1 MAGQGNK
8 NLKRNVRPAEPS
20 LLEKVTV
27 ISNEN
32 KSTNVSLL
40 GGTVRVLYW
49 ESILGDTVSSS
60 VVFTDSGNTMTT
72 KKSGQGSGIRKK
84 KVSAVEGLPITGGEQ
99 VRLKFTDNNGNT
111 VNFCTNDNNLY
122 INSITPIPT
131 KSQTTGKS
139 YELILTSKEFIDN
152 EKARVRKCL
161 SGQISDEVE
170 SILKDIL
177 KTEKDLDIE
186 ETKDPL
192 QYIGNNKKPF
202 YVINNLS
209 TKAVSAK
216 DQELGV
222 SAGKIFWETSEGYKF
237 KSIESL
243 LKQEPFTDQPFEMS
257 QASTSSRFAILDA
270 VMVQTNDIFLNM
282 RSGTYNNDT
291 TYIDLISQTKSVD
304 DFKIDNLKDLKNPL
318 KLPDNLTDSTSRK
331 MLRFDDP
338 GVMQKGSKR
347 EEEQPKEEL
356 AKIQNQSYAR
366 NNLLFSQ
373 ALKIKVS
380 FNPSLRVGKII
391 EVRLPVDTD
400 SSESG
405 VKYQK
410 LGKGDLSG
418 KYLISELRHKVG
430 SNKSSTH
437 LTLVRDL
444 FTKDN
449 A

>member
-1 MAGQGNK
+1 MDKSYLITQCSVFKKLDGDSSSEFGLLAGNPNISYYESLFSPSVNVTIETTDVSGFVSREEIYGGQSIEISIKMFDPDIDDFKIKKNKHGLVVNSVKNVTMDFKESKSTLECVSKDFLRNEVARLNRRFTGNITEIVK
-8 NLKRNVRPAEPS
+8 KIMEEEPKGIETTKDIEVDQATNSYTFCGNLKRSIDTIQWLQPKAKS
-20 LLEKVTV
+20 
-27 ISNEN
+27 EN
-32 KSTNVSLL
+32 QFGFLFFED
-40 GGTVRVLYW
+40 Y
-49 ESILGDTVSSS
+49 D
-60 VVFTDSGNTMTT
+60 
-72 KKSGQGSGIRKK
+72 
-84 KVSAVEGLPITGGEQ
+84 
-99 VRLKFTDNNGNT
+99 
-111 VNFCTNDNNLY
+111 
-122 INSITPIPT
+122 
-131 KSQTTGKS
+131 
-139 YELILTSKEFIDN
+139 
-152 EKARVRKCL
+152 
-161 SGQISDEVE
+161 
-170 SILKDIL
+170 
-177 KTEKDLDIE
+177 
-186 ETKDPL
+186 
-192 QYIGNNKKPF
+192 
-202 YVINNLS
+202 
-209 TKAVSAK
+209 
-216 DQELGV
+216 
-222 SAGKIFWETSEGYKF
+222 GYKF

-270 VMVQTNDIFLNM
+270 VMVQTNDVFLNM

-304 DFKIDNLKDLKNPL
+304 DFKIDNLKDLKNPP

-347 EEEQPKEEL
+347 EDEQPKEEL

-410 LGKGDLSG
+410 LSKGDLSG

>member
-1 MAGQGNK
+1 MDKSYLITQCSVFKKLDGDSSSEFGLLAGNPNISYYESLFSPSVNVTIETTDVSGFVSREEIYGGQSIEISIKMFDPDIDDFKIKKDKHGLVVNSVKNVTMDFKESKSTLECVSKDFLRNEVARLNRRFTGNITEIVK
-8 NLKRNVRPAEPS
+8 KIMEEEPKGIETTKDIEVDQATNSYTFCGNLKRSIDTIQWLQPKAKS
-20 LLEKVTV
+20 
-27 ISNEN
+27 EN
-32 KSTNVSLL
+32 QFGFLFFED
-40 GGTVRVLYW
+40 Y
-49 ESILGDTVSSS
+49 D
-60 VVFTDSGNTMTT
+60 
-72 KKSGQGSGIRKK
+72 
-84 KVSAVEGLPITGGEQ
+84 
-99 VRLKFTDNNGNT
+99 
-111 VNFCTNDNNLY
+111 
-122 INSITPIPT
+122 
-131 KSQTTGKS
+131 
-139 YELILTSKEFIDN
+139 
-152 EKARVRKCL
+152 
-161 SGQISDEVE
+161 
-170 SILKDIL
+170 
-177 KTEKDLDIE
+177 
-186 ETKDPL
+186 
-192 QYIGNNKKPF
+192 
-202 YVINNLS
+202 
-209 TKAVSAK
+209 
-216 DQELGV
+216 
-222 SAGKIFWETSEGYKF
+222 GYKF

-304 DFKIDNLKDLKNPL
+304 DFKIDNLKDLKNPP

-347 EEEQPKEEL
+347 EDEQPKEEL

-373 ALKIKVS
+373 ALKIKIS

-410 LGKGDLSG
+410 LSKGDLSG
-418 KYLISELRHKVG
+418 KYLISELRHKIG
-430 SNKSSTH
+430 NSKSSTH
-437 LTLVRDL
+437 LTLIRDL

>member
-1 MAGQGNK
+1 MDKSYLITQCSVFKKLDGDSSSEFGLLAGNPNISYYESLFSPSVNVTIETTDVSGFVSREEIYGGQSIEISIKMFDPDIDDFKIKKDKHGLVVNSVKNVTMDFKESKSTLECVSKDFLRNEVARLNRRFTGNITEIVK
-8 NLKRNVRPAEPS
+8 KIMEEEPKGIKTTKDIEVDQATNSYTFCGNLKRSIDTIQWLQPKAKS
-20 LLEKVTV
+20 
-27 ISNEN
+27 EN
-32 KSTNVSLL
+32 QFGFLFFED
-40 GGTVRVLYW
+40 Y
-49 ESILGDTVSSS
+49 D
-60 VVFTDSGNTMTT
+60 
-72 KKSGQGSGIRKK
+72 
-84 KVSAVEGLPITGGEQ
+84 
-99 VRLKFTDNNGNT
+99 
-111 VNFCTNDNNLY
+111 
-122 INSITPIPT
+122 
-131 KSQTTGKS
+131 
-139 YELILTSKEFIDN
+139 
-152 EKARVRKCL
+152 
-161 SGQISDEVE
+161 
-170 SILKDIL
+170 
-177 KTEKDLDIE
+177 
-186 ETKDPL
+186 
-192 QYIGNNKKPF
+192 
-202 YVINNLS
+202 
-209 TKAVSAK
+209 
-216 DQELGV
+216 
-222 SAGKIFWETSEGYKF
+222 GYKF

-270 VMVQTNDIFLNM
+270 VMIQTNDVFLNM

-304 DFKIDNLKDLKNPL
+304 DFKIDNLKDLKNPP

-347 EEEQPKEEL
+347 EDEQPKEEL

>member
-1 MAGQGNK
+1 MNKSYLITQCSVFKKLDGDSSSEFGLLAGNPNISYYESLFSPSVNVTIETTDVSGFVSREEIYGGQSIEISIKMFDPDIDDFKIKKDKHGLVVNSVKNVTMDFKESKSTLECVSKDFLRNEVARLNRRFTGNITEIVK
-8 NLKRNVRPAEPS
+8 KIMEEEPKGIETTKDIEVDQATNSYTFCGNLKRSIDTIQWLQPKAKS
-20 LLEKVTV
+20 
-27 ISNEN
+27 EN
-32 KSTNVSLL
+32 QFGFLFFED
-40 GGTVRVLYW
+40 Y
-49 ESILGDTVSSS
+49 D
-60 VVFTDSGNTMTT
+60 
-72 KKSGQGSGIRKK
+72 
-84 KVSAVEGLPITGGEQ
+84 
-99 VRLKFTDNNGNT
+99 
-111 VNFCTNDNNLY
+111 
-122 INSITPIPT
+122 
-131 KSQTTGKS
+131 
-139 YELILTSKEFIDN
+139 
-152 EKARVRKCL
+152 
-161 SGQISDEVE
+161 
-170 SILKDIL
+170 
-177 KTEKDLDIE
+177 
-186 ETKDPL
+186 
-192 QYIGNNKKPF
+192 
-202 YVINNLS
+202 
-209 TKAVSAK
+209 
-216 DQELGV
+216 
-222 SAGKIFWETSEGYKF
+222 GYKF

-270 VMVQTNDIFLNM
+270 VMVQTNDVFLNM

-304 DFKIDNLKDLKNPL
+304 DFKIDNLKDLKNPP

-347 EEEQPKEEL
+347 EDEQPKEEL

>member
-1 MAGQGNK
+1 MNKSYLITQCSVFKKLDGDSSSEFGLLAGDPNISYYESLFSPSVNVTIETTDVSGFVSREEIYGGQSIEISIKMFDPDIDDFKIKKDKHGLVVNSVKNVTMDFKESKSTLECVSKDFLRNEVARLNRRFTGNITEIVK
-8 NLKRNVRPAEPS
+8 KIMEEEPKGIETTKDIEVDQATNSYTFCGNLKRSIDTIQWLQPKAKS
-20 LLEKVTV
+20 
-27 ISNEN
+27 EN
-32 KSTNVSLL
+32 QFGFLFFED
-40 GGTVRVLYW
+40 Y
-49 ESILGDTVSSS
+49 D
-60 VVFTDSGNTMTT
+60 
-72 KKSGQGSGIRKK
+72 
-84 KVSAVEGLPITGGEQ
+84 
-99 VRLKFTDNNGNT
+99 
-111 VNFCTNDNNLY
+111 
-122 INSITPIPT
+122 
-131 KSQTTGKS
+131 
-139 YELILTSKEFIDN
+139 
-152 EKARVRKCL
+152 
-161 SGQISDEVE
+161 
-170 SILKDIL
+170 
-177 KTEKDLDIE
+177 
-186 ETKDPL
+186 
-192 QYIGNNKKPF
+192 
-202 YVINNLS
+202 
-209 TKAVSAK
+209 
-216 DQELGV
+216 
-222 SAGKIFWETSEGYKF
+222 GYKF

-270 VMVQTNDIFLNM
+270 VMVQTNDVFLNM

-304 DFKIDNLKDLKNPL
+304 DFKIDNLKDLKNPP

-347 EEEQPKEEL
+347 EDEQPKEEL

-373 ALKIKVS
+373 ALKIKIS

-410 LGKGDLSG
+410 LSKGDLSG

>member
-1 MAGQGNK
+1 MDKSYLITQCSVFKKLDGDSSSEFGLLAGDPNISYYESLFSPSVNVTIETTDVSGFVSREEIYGGQSIEISIKMFDPDIDDFKIKKDKHQLVVNSVKNVTMDFKESKSTLECVSKDFLKNEVARLNRRFTGNITEIVK
-8 NLKRNVRPAEPS
+8 KIMEEEPKGIETTKDIEVDQATNSYTFCGNLKRSIDTIQWLQPKAKS
-20 LLEKVTV
+20 
-27 ISNEN
+27 EN
-32 KSTNVSLL
+32 QFGFLFFED
-40 GGTVRVLYW
+40 Y
-49 ESILGDTVSSS
+49 D
-60 VVFTDSGNTMTT
+60 
-72 KKSGQGSGIRKK
+72 
-84 KVSAVEGLPITGGEQ
+84 
-99 VRLKFTDNNGNT
+99 
-111 VNFCTNDNNLY
+111 
-122 INSITPIPT
+122 
-131 KSQTTGKS
+131 
-139 YELILTSKEFIDN
+139 
-152 EKARVRKCL
+152 
-161 SGQISDEVE
+161 
-170 SILKDIL
+170 
-177 KTEKDLDIE
+177 
-186 ETKDPL
+186 
-192 QYIGNNKKPF
+192 
-202 YVINNLS
+202 
-209 TKAVSAK
+209 
-216 DQELGV
+216 
-222 SAGKIFWETSEGYKF
+222 GYKF

-304 DFKIDNLKDLKNPL
+304 DFKIDNLKDLKNPP

-347 EEEQPKEEL
+347 EAEQPKEEL

-373 ALKIKVS
+373 ALKIKIS

-410 LGKGDLSG
+410 LSKGDLSG

>member
-1 MAGQGNK
+1 MDKSYLITQCSVFKKLDGDSSSEFGLLAGDPNISYYESLFSPSVNVTIETTDVSGFVSREEIYGGQPIEISIKMFDPDIDDFKIKKDKHRLVVNSVKNVTMDFKESKSTLECVSKDFLRNEVARLNRRFTGNITEIVK
-8 NLKRNVRPAEPS
+8 KIMEEEPKGIKTTKDIEVDQATNSYTFCGNLKRSIDTIQWLQPKAKS
-20 LLEKVTV
+20 
-27 ISNEN
+27 EN
-32 KSTNVSLL
+32 QFGFLFFED
-40 GGTVRVLYW
+40 Y
-49 ESILGDTVSSS
+49 D
-60 VVFTDSGNTMTT
+60 
-72 KKSGQGSGIRKK
+72 
-84 KVSAVEGLPITGGEQ
+84 
-99 VRLKFTDNNGNT
+99 
-111 VNFCTNDNNLY
+111 
-122 INSITPIPT
+122 
-131 KSQTTGKS
+131 
-139 YELILTSKEFIDN
+139 
-152 EKARVRKCL
+152 
-161 SGQISDEVE
+161 
-170 SILKDIL
+170 
-177 KTEKDLDIE
+177 
-186 ETKDPL
+186 
-192 QYIGNNKKPF
+192 
-202 YVINNLS
+202 
-209 TKAVSAK
+209 
-216 DQELGV
+216 
-222 SAGKIFWETSEGYKF
+222 GYKF

-270 VMVQTNDIFLNM
+270 VMVQTNDVFLNM

-304 DFKIDNLKDLKNPL
+304 DFKIDNLKDLKNPP

-347 EEEQPKEEL
+347 EDEQPKEEL

-373 ALKIKVS
+373 ALKIKIS
-380 FNPSLRVGKII
+380 FNPTLRVGKII

-410 LGKGDLSG
+410 LSKGDLSG

>member
-1 MAGQGNK
+1 MDKSYLITQCSVFKKLDGDSSSEFGLLAGNPNISYYESLFSPSVNVTIETTDVSGFVSREEIYGGQSIEISIKMFDPDIDDFKIKKDKHGLVINSVKNVTMDFKESKSTLECVSKDFLRNEVARLNRRFTGNITEIVK
-8 NLKRNVRPAEPS
+8 KIMEEEPKGIKTTKDIEVDQATNSYTFCGNLKRSIDTIQWLQPKAKS
-20 LLEKVTV
+20 
-27 ISNEN
+27 EN
-32 KSTNVSLL
+32 QFGFLFFED
-40 GGTVRVLYW
+40 Y
-49 ESILGDTVSSS
+49 D
-60 VVFTDSGNTMTT
+60 
-72 KKSGQGSGIRKK
+72 
-84 KVSAVEGLPITGGEQ
+84 
-99 VRLKFTDNNGNT
+99 
-111 VNFCTNDNNLY
+111 
-122 INSITPIPT
+122 
-131 KSQTTGKS
+131 
-139 YELILTSKEFIDN
+139 
-152 EKARVRKCL
+152 
-161 SGQISDEVE
+161 
-170 SILKDIL
+170 
-177 KTEKDLDIE
+177 
-186 ETKDPL
+186 
-192 QYIGNNKKPF
+192 
-202 YVINNLS
+202 
-209 TKAVSAK
+209 
-216 DQELGV
+216 
-222 SAGKIFWETSEGYKF
+222 GYKF

-304 DFKIDNLKDLKNPL
+304 DFKIDNLKDLKNPP

-347 EEEQPKEEL
+347 EDEQPKEEL

>member
-1 MAGQGNK
+1 MNKSYLITQCSVFKKLDGDSSSEFGLLAGNPNISYYESLFSPSVNVTIETTDVSGFVSREEIYGGQSIEISIKMFDPDIDDFKIKKDKHGLVVNSVKNVTMDFKESKSTLECVSKDFLRNEVARLNRRFTGNITEIVK
-8 NLKRNVRPAEPS
+8 KIMEEEPKGIKTTKDIEVDQATNSYTFCGNLKRSIDTIQWLQPKAKS
-20 LLEKVTV
+20 
-27 ISNEN
+27 EN
-32 KSTNVSLL
+32 QFGFLFFED
-40 GGTVRVLYW
+40 Y
-49 ESILGDTVSSS
+49 D
-60 VVFTDSGNTMTT
+60 
-72 KKSGQGSGIRKK
+72 
-84 KVSAVEGLPITGGEQ
+84 
-99 VRLKFTDNNGNT
+99 
-111 VNFCTNDNNLY
+111 
-122 INSITPIPT
+122 
-131 KSQTTGKS
+131 
-139 YELILTSKEFIDN
+139 
-152 EKARVRKCL
+152 
-161 SGQISDEVE
+161 
-170 SILKDIL
+170 
-177 KTEKDLDIE
+177 
-186 ETKDPL
+186 
-192 QYIGNNKKPF
+192 
-202 YVINNLS
+202 
-209 TKAVSAK
+209 
-216 DQELGV
+216 
-222 SAGKIFWETSEGYKF
+222 GYKF

-304 DFKIDNLKDLKNPL
+304 DFKIDNLKDLKNPP
-318 KLPDNLTDSTSRK
+318 KLPDNLTDNTSRK

-347 EEEQPKEEL
+347 EDEQPKEEL

-373 ALKIKVS
+373 ALKIKIS
-380 FNPSLRVGKII
+380 FNPTLRVGKII

-410 LGKGDLSG
+410 LSKGDLSG

>member
-1 MAGQGNK
+1 MDKSYLITQCSVFKKLDGDSSSEFGLLAGNPNISYYESLFSPSVNVTIETTDVSGFVSREEIYGGQSIEISIKMFDPDIDDFKIKKDKHGLVVNSVKNVTMDFKESKSTLECVSKDFLRNEVARLNRRFTGNITEIVK
-8 NLKRNVRPAEPS
+8 KIMEEEPKGIKTTKDIEVDQATNSYTFCGNLKRSIDTIQWLQPKAKS
-20 LLEKVTV
+20 
-27 ISNEN
+27 EN
-32 KSTNVSLL
+32 QFGFLFFED
-40 GGTVRVLYW
+40 Y
-49 ESILGDTVSSS
+49 D
-60 VVFTDSGNTMTT
+60 
-72 KKSGQGSGIRKK
+72 
-84 KVSAVEGLPITGGEQ
+84 
-99 VRLKFTDNNGNT
+99 
-111 VNFCTNDNNLY
+111 
-122 INSITPIPT
+122 
-131 KSQTTGKS
+131 
-139 YELILTSKEFIDN
+139 
-152 EKARVRKCL
+152 
-161 SGQISDEVE
+161 
-170 SILKDIL
+170 
-177 KTEKDLDIE
+177 
-186 ETKDPL
+186 
-192 QYIGNNKKPF
+192 
-202 YVINNLS
+202 
-209 TKAVSAK
+209 
-216 DQELGV
+216 
-222 SAGKIFWETSEGYKF
+222 GYKF

-257 QASTSSRFAILDA
+257 QTSTSSRFAILDA
-270 VMVQTNDIFLNM
+270 VMVQTNDVFLNM

-304 DFKIDNLKDLKNPL
+304 DFKIDNLKDLKNPP

-347 EEEQPKEEL
+347 EDEQPKEEL

-373 ALKIKVS
+373 ALKIKIS

>member
-1 MAGQGNK
+1 MDKSYLITQCSVFKKLDGDSSSEFGLLAGDPNISYYESLFSPSVNVTIETTDVSGFVSREEIYGGQSIEISIKMFDPDIDDFKIKKDKHQLVVNSVKNVTMDFKESKSTLECVSKDFLKNEVARLNRRFTGNITEIVK
-8 NLKRNVRPAEPS
+8 KIMEEEPKGIKTTKDIEVDQATNSYTFCGNLKRSIDTIQWLQPKAKS
-20 LLEKVTV
+20 
-27 ISNEN
+27 EN
-32 KSTNVSLL
+32 QFGFLFFED
-40 GGTVRVLYW
+40 Y
-49 ESILGDTVSSS
+49 D
-60 VVFTDSGNTMTT
+60 
-72 KKSGQGSGIRKK
+72 
-84 KVSAVEGLPITGGEQ
+84 
-99 VRLKFTDNNGNT
+99 
-111 VNFCTNDNNLY
+111 
-122 INSITPIPT
+122 
-131 KSQTTGKS
+131 
-139 YELILTSKEFIDN
+139 
-152 EKARVRKCL
+152 
-161 SGQISDEVE
+161 
-170 SILKDIL
+170 
-177 KTEKDLDIE
+177 
-186 ETKDPL
+186 
-192 QYIGNNKKPF
+192 
-202 YVINNLS
+202 
-209 TKAVSAK
+209 
-216 DQELGV
+216 
-222 SAGKIFWETSEGYKF
+222 GYKF

-304 DFKIDNLKDLKNPL
+304 DFKIDNLKDLKNPP

-347 EEEQPKEEL
+347 EAEQPKEEL

-373 ALKIKVS
+373 ALKIKIS

-410 LGKGDLSG
+410 LSKGDLSG

>member
-1 MAGQGNK
+1 MDKSYLITQCSVFKKLDGDSSSEFGLLAGDPNISYYESLFSPSVNVTIETTDVSGFVSREEIYGGQPIEISIKMFDPDIDDFKIKKDKHGLVVNSVKNVTMDFKESKSTLECVSKDFLRNEVARLNRRFTGNITEIVK
-8 NLKRNVRPAEPS
+8 KIMEEEPKGIETTKDIEVDQATNSYTFCGNLKRSIDTIQWLQPKAKS
-20 LLEKVTV
+20 
-27 ISNEN
+27 EN
-32 KSTNVSLL
+32 QFGFLFFED
-40 GGTVRVLYW
+40 Y
-49 ESILGDTVSSS
+49 D
-60 VVFTDSGNTMTT
+60 
-72 KKSGQGSGIRKK
+72 
-84 KVSAVEGLPITGGEQ
+84 
-99 VRLKFTDNNGNT
+99 
-111 VNFCTNDNNLY
+111 
-122 INSITPIPT
+122 
-131 KSQTTGKS
+131 
-139 YELILTSKEFIDN
+139 
-152 EKARVRKCL
+152 
-161 SGQISDEVE
+161 
-170 SILKDIL
+170 
-177 KTEKDLDIE
+177 
-186 ETKDPL
+186 
-192 QYIGNNKKPF
+192 
-202 YVINNLS
+202 
-209 TKAVSAK
+209 
-216 DQELGV
+216 
-222 SAGKIFWETSEGYKF
+222 GYKF

-304 DFKIDNLKDLKNPL
+304 DFKIDNLKDLKNPP
-318 KLPDNLTDSTSRK
+318 KLPDNLTDNTSRK

-347 EEEQPKEEL
+347 EDEQPKEEL

-373 ALKIKVS
+373 ALKIKIS
-380 FNPSLRVGKII
+380 FNPTLRVGKII

-410 LGKGDLSG
+410 LSKGDLSG

>member
-1 MAGQGNK
+1 MDKSYLITQCSVFKKLDGDSSSEFGLLAGNPNISYYESLFSPSVNVTIETTDVSGFVSREEIYGGQSIEISIKMFDPDIDDFKIKKNKHGLVVNSVKNVTMDFKESKSTLECVSKDFLRNEVARLNRRFTGNVTEIVK
-8 NLKRNVRPAEPS
+8 KIMEEEPKGIKTTKDIEVDQATNSYTFCGNLKRSIDTIQWLQPKAKS
-20 LLEKVTV
+20 
-27 ISNEN
+27 EN
-32 KSTNVSLL
+32 QFGFLFFED
-40 GGTVRVLYW
+40 Y
-49 ESILGDTVSSS
+49 D
-60 VVFTDSGNTMTT
+60 
-72 KKSGQGSGIRKK
+72 
-84 KVSAVEGLPITGGEQ
+84 
-99 VRLKFTDNNGNT
+99 
-111 VNFCTNDNNLY
+111 
-122 INSITPIPT
+122 
-131 KSQTTGKS
+131 
-139 YELILTSKEFIDN
+139 
-152 EKARVRKCL
+152 
-161 SGQISDEVE
+161 
-170 SILKDIL
+170 
-177 KTEKDLDIE
+177 
-186 ETKDPL
+186 
-192 QYIGNNKKPF
+192 
-202 YVINNLS
+202 
-209 TKAVSAK
+209 
-216 DQELGV
+216 
-222 SAGKIFWETSEGYKF
+222 GYKF

-257 QASTSSRFAILDA
+257 QTSTSSRFAILDA
-270 VMVQTNDIFLNM
+270 VMVQTNDVFLNM

-304 DFKIDNLKDLKNPL
+304 DFKIDNLKDLKNPP

-347 EEEQPKEEL
+347 EDEQPKEEL

>member
-1 MAGQGNK
+1 MDKSYLITQCSVFKKLDGDSSSEFGLLAGNPNISYYESLFSPSVNVTIETTDVSGFVSREEIYGGQSIEISIKMFDPDIDDFKIKKDKHGLVVNSVKNVTMDFKESKSTLECVSKDFLRNEVARLNRRFTGNITEIVK
-8 NLKRNVRPAEPS
+8 KIMEEEPKGIETTKDIEVDQATNSYTFCGNLKRSIDTIQWLQPKAKS
-20 LLEKVTV
+20 
-27 ISNEN
+27 EN
-32 KSTNVSLL
+32 QFGFLFFED
-40 GGTVRVLYW
+40 Y
-49 ESILGDTVSSS
+49 D
-60 VVFTDSGNTMTT
+60 
-72 KKSGQGSGIRKK
+72 
-84 KVSAVEGLPITGGEQ
+84 
-99 VRLKFTDNNGNT
+99 
-111 VNFCTNDNNLY
+111 
-122 INSITPIPT
+122 
-131 KSQTTGKS
+131 
-139 YELILTSKEFIDN
+139 
-152 EKARVRKCL
+152 
-161 SGQISDEVE
+161 
-170 SILKDIL
+170 
-177 KTEKDLDIE
+177 
-186 ETKDPL
+186 
-192 QYIGNNKKPF
+192 
-202 YVINNLS
+202 
-209 TKAVSAK
+209 
-216 DQELGV
+216 
-222 SAGKIFWETSEGYKF
+222 GYKF

-270 VMVQTNDIFLNM
+270 VMIQTNDVFLNM

-304 DFKIDNLKDLKNPL
+304 DFKIDNLKDLKNPP

>member
-1 MAGQGNK
+1 MDKSYLITQCSVFKKLDGDSSSEFGLLAGNPNISYYESLFSPSVNVTIETTDVSGFVSREEIYGGQSIEISIKMFDPDIDDFKIKKNKHGLVVNSVKNVTMDFKESKSTLECVSKDFLRNEVARLNRRFTGNVTEIVK
-8 NLKRNVRPAEPS
+8 KIMEEEPKGIETTKDIEVDQATNSYTFCGNLKRSMDTIQWLQPKAKS
-20 LLEKVTV
+20 
-27 ISNEN
+27 EN
-32 KSTNVSLL
+32 QFGFLFFED
-40 GGTVRVLYW
+40 Y
-49 ESILGDTVSSS
+49 D
-60 VVFTDSGNTMTT
+60 
-72 KKSGQGSGIRKK
+72 
-84 KVSAVEGLPITGGEQ
+84 
-99 VRLKFTDNNGNT
+99 
-111 VNFCTNDNNLY
+111 
-122 INSITPIPT
+122 
-131 KSQTTGKS
+131 
-139 YELILTSKEFIDN
+139 
-152 EKARVRKCL
+152 
-161 SGQISDEVE
+161 
-170 SILKDIL
+170 
-177 KTEKDLDIE
+177 
-186 ETKDPL
+186 
-192 QYIGNNKKPF
+192 
-202 YVINNLS
+202 
-209 TKAVSAK
+209 
-216 DQELGV
+216 
-222 SAGKIFWETSEGYKF
+222 GYKF

-270 VMVQTNDIFLNM
+270 VMVQTNDVFLNM

-304 DFKIDNLKDLKNPL
+304 DFKIDNLKDLKNPP

-347 EEEQPKEEL
+347 EDEQPKEEL

>member
-1 MAGQGNK
+1 MDKSYLITQCSVFKKLDGDSSSEFGLLAGNPNISYYESLFSPSVNVTIETTDVSGFVSREEIYGGQSIEISIKMFDPDIDDFKIKKDKHGLVVNSVKNVTMDFKESKSTLECVSKDFLKNEVARLNRRFTGNITEIVK
-8 NLKRNVRPAEPS
+8 KIMEEEPKGIETTKDIEVDQATNSYTFCGNLKRSIDTIQWLQPKAKS
-20 LLEKVTV
+20 
-27 ISNEN
+27 EN
-32 KSTNVSLL
+32 QFGFLFFED
-40 GGTVRVLYW
+40 Y
-49 ESILGDTVSSS
+49 D
-60 VVFTDSGNTMTT
+60 
-72 KKSGQGSGIRKK
+72 
-84 KVSAVEGLPITGGEQ
+84 
-99 VRLKFTDNNGNT
+99 
-111 VNFCTNDNNLY
+111 
-122 INSITPIPT
+122 
-131 KSQTTGKS
+131 
-139 YELILTSKEFIDN
+139 
-152 EKARVRKCL
+152 
-161 SGQISDEVE
+161 
-170 SILKDIL
+170 
-177 KTEKDLDIE
+177 
-186 ETKDPL
+186 
-192 QYIGNNKKPF
+192 
-202 YVINNLS
+202 
-209 TKAVSAK
+209 
-216 DQELGV
+216 
-222 SAGKIFWETSEGYKF
+222 GYKF

-270 VMVQTNDIFLNM
+270 VMVQTNDVFLNM

-304 DFKIDNLKDLKNPL
+304 DFKIDNLKDLKNPP

-347 EEEQPKEEL
+347 EDEQPKEEL

>member
-1 MAGQGNK
+1 MDKSYLITQCSVFKKLDGDSSSEFGLLAGNPNISYYESLFSPSVNVTIETTDVSGFVSREEIYGGQSIEISIKMFDPDIDDFKIKKNKHGLVVNSVKNVTMDFKESKSTLECVSKDFLRNEVSRLNRRFTGNITEIVK
-8 NLKRNVRPAEPS
+8 KIMEEEPKGIETTKDIEVDQATNSYTFCGNLKRSIDTIQWLQPKAKS
-20 LLEKVTV
+20 
-27 ISNEN
+27 EN
-32 KSTNVSLL
+32 QFGFLFFED
-40 GGTVRVLYW
+40 Y
-49 ESILGDTVSSS
+49 D
-60 VVFTDSGNTMTT
+60 
-72 KKSGQGSGIRKK
+72 
-84 KVSAVEGLPITGGEQ
+84 
-99 VRLKFTDNNGNT
+99 
-111 VNFCTNDNNLY
+111 
-122 INSITPIPT
+122 
-131 KSQTTGKS
+131 
-139 YELILTSKEFIDN
+139 
-152 EKARVRKCL
+152 
-161 SGQISDEVE
+161 
-170 SILKDIL
+170 
-177 KTEKDLDIE
+177 
-186 ETKDPL
+186 
-192 QYIGNNKKPF
+192 
-202 YVINNLS
+202 
-209 TKAVSAK
+209 
-216 DQELGV
+216 
-222 SAGKIFWETSEGYKF
+222 GYKF

-304 DFKIDNLKDLKNPL
+304 DFKIDNLKDLKNPP

-347 EEEQPKEEL
+347 EDEQPKEEL

>member
-1 MAGQGNK
+1 MDKSYLITQCSVFKKLDGDSSSEFGLLAGNPNISYYESLFSPSVNVTIETTDVSGFVSREEIYGGQSIEISIKMFDPDIDDFKIKKDKHGLVVNSVKNVTMDFKESKSTLECVSKDFLRNEVARLNRRFTGNITEIVK
-8 NLKRNVRPAEPS
+8 KIMEEEPKGIETTKDIEVDQATNSYTFCGNLKRSIDTIQWLQPKAKS
-20 LLEKVTV
+20 
-27 ISNEN
+27 EN
-32 KSTNVSLL
+32 QFGFLFFED
-40 GGTVRVLYW
+40 Y
-49 ESILGDTVSSS
+49 D
-60 VVFTDSGNTMTT
+60 
-72 KKSGQGSGIRKK
+72 
-84 KVSAVEGLPITGGEQ
+84 
-99 VRLKFTDNNGNT
+99 
-111 VNFCTNDNNLY
+111 
-122 INSITPIPT
+122 
-131 KSQTTGKS
+131 
-139 YELILTSKEFIDN
+139 
-152 EKARVRKCL
+152 
-161 SGQISDEVE
+161 
-170 SILKDIL
+170 
-177 KTEKDLDIE
+177 
-186 ETKDPL
+186 
-192 QYIGNNKKPF
+192 
-202 YVINNLS
+202 
-209 TKAVSAK
+209 
-216 DQELGV
+216 
-222 SAGKIFWETSEGYKF
+222 GYKF
-237 KSIESL
+237 KSIEIL

-270 VMVQTNDIFLNM
+270 VMVQTNDVFLNM

-304 DFKIDNLKDLKNPL
+304 DFKIDNLKDLKNPP
-318 KLPDNLTDSTSRK
+318 KLPDNLTDNTSRK

-347 EEEQPKEEL
+347 EDEQPKEEL

>member
-1 MAGQGNK
+1 MNKSYLITQCSVFKKLDGDSSSEFGLLAGNPNISYYESLFSPSVNVTIETTDVSGFVSREEIYGGQSIEISIKMFDPDIDDFKIKKDKHGLVVNSVKNVTMDFKESKSTLECVSKDFLKNEVARLNRRFTGNITEIVK
-8 NLKRNVRPAEPS
+8 KIMEEEPKGIKTTKDIEVDQATNSYTFCGNLKRSIDTIQWLQPKAKS
-20 LLEKVTV
+20 
-27 ISNEN
+27 EN
-32 KSTNVSLL
+32 QFGFLFFED
-40 GGTVRVLYW
+40 Y
-49 ESILGDTVSSS
+49 D
-60 VVFTDSGNTMTT
+60 
-72 KKSGQGSGIRKK
+72 
-84 KVSAVEGLPITGGEQ
+84 
-99 VRLKFTDNNGNT
+99 
-111 VNFCTNDNNLY
+111 
-122 INSITPIPT
+122 
-131 KSQTTGKS
+131 
-139 YELILTSKEFIDN
+139 
-152 EKARVRKCL
+152 
-161 SGQISDEVE
+161 
-170 SILKDIL
+170 
-177 KTEKDLDIE
+177 
-186 ETKDPL
+186 
-192 QYIGNNKKPF
+192 
-202 YVINNLS
+202 
-209 TKAVSAK
+209 
-216 DQELGV
+216 
-222 SAGKIFWETSEGYKF
+222 GYKF

-270 VMVQTNDIFLNM
+270 VMVQTNDVFLNM

-304 DFKIDNLKDLKNPL
+304 DFKIDNLKDLKNPP

-347 EEEQPKEEL
+347 EDEQPKEEL

>member
-1 MAGQGNK
+1 MNKSYLITQCSVFKKLDGDSSSEFGLLAGNPNISYYESLFSPSVNVTIETTDVSGFVSREEIYGGQSIEISIKMFDPDIDDFKIKKDKHGLVVNSVKNVTMDFKESKSTLECVSKDFLRNEVARLNRRFTGNITEIVK
-8 NLKRNVRPAEPS
+8 KIMEEEPKGIETTKDIEVDQATNSYTFCGNLKRSIDTIQWLQPKAKS
-20 LLEKVTV
+20 
-27 ISNEN
+27 EN
-32 KSTNVSLL
+32 QFGFLFFED
-40 GGTVRVLYW
+40 Y
-49 ESILGDTVSSS
+49 D
-60 VVFTDSGNTMTT
+60 
-72 KKSGQGSGIRKK
+72 
-84 KVSAVEGLPITGGEQ
+84 
-99 VRLKFTDNNGNT
+99 
-111 VNFCTNDNNLY
+111 
-122 INSITPIPT
+122 
-131 KSQTTGKS
+131 
-139 YELILTSKEFIDN
+139 
-152 EKARVRKCL
+152 
-161 SGQISDEVE
+161 
-170 SILKDIL
+170 
-177 KTEKDLDIE
+177 
-186 ETKDPL
+186 
-192 QYIGNNKKPF
+192 
-202 YVINNLS
+202 
-209 TKAVSAK
+209 
-216 DQELGV
+216 
-222 SAGKIFWETSEGYKF
+222 GYKF

-257 QASTSSRFAILDA
+257 QTSTSSRFAILDA
-270 VMVQTNDIFLNM
+270 VMVQTNDVFLNM

-304 DFKIDNLKDLKNPL
+304 DFKIDNLKDLKNPP

-347 EEEQPKEEL
+347 EDEQPKEEL

>member
-1 MAGQGNK
+1 MDKSYLITQCSVFKKLDGDSSSEFGLLAGDPNISYYESLFSPSVNVTIETTDVSGFVSREEIYGGQSIEISIKMFDPDIDDFKIKKNKHGLVVNSVKNVTMDFKESKSTLECVSKDFLRNEVARLNRRFTGNITEIVK
-8 NLKRNVRPAEPS
+8 KIMEEEPKGIKTTKDIEVDQATNSYTFCGNLKRSIDTIQWLQPKAKS
-20 LLEKVTV
+20 
-27 ISNEN
+27 EN
-32 KSTNVSLL
+32 QFGFLFFED
-40 GGTVRVLYW
+40 Y
-49 ESILGDTVSSS
+49 D
-60 VVFTDSGNTMTT
+60 
-72 KKSGQGSGIRKK
+72 
-84 KVSAVEGLPITGGEQ
+84 
-99 VRLKFTDNNGNT
+99 
-111 VNFCTNDNNLY
+111 
-122 INSITPIPT
+122 
-131 KSQTTGKS
+131 
-139 YELILTSKEFIDN
+139 
-152 EKARVRKCL
+152 
-161 SGQISDEVE
+161 
-170 SILKDIL
+170 
-177 KTEKDLDIE
+177 
-186 ETKDPL
+186 
-192 QYIGNNKKPF
+192 
-202 YVINNLS
+202 
-209 TKAVSAK
+209 
-216 DQELGV
+216 
-222 SAGKIFWETSEGYKF
+222 GYKF

-257 QASTSSRFAILDA
+257 QTSTSSRFAILDA
-270 VMVQTNDIFLNM
+270 VMVQTNDVFLNM

-304 DFKIDNLKDLKNPL
+304 DFKIDNLKDLKNPP

-347 EEEQPKEEL
+347 EDEQPKEEL

>member
-1 MAGQGNK
+1 MDKSYLITQCSVFKKLDGDSSSEFGLLAGNPNISYYESLFSPSVNVTIETTDVSGFVSREEIYGGQPIEISIKMFDPDIDDFKIKKDKHGLVVNSVKNVTMDFKESKSTLECVSKDFLRNEVARLNRRFTGNITEIVK
-8 NLKRNVRPAEPS
+8 KIMEEEPKGIETTKDIEVDQATNSYTFCGNLKRSIDTIQWLQPKAKS
-20 LLEKVTV
+20 
-27 ISNEN
+27 EN
-32 KSTNVSLL
+32 QFGFLFFED
-40 GGTVRVLYW
+40 Y
-49 ESILGDTVSSS
+49 D
-60 VVFTDSGNTMTT
+60 
-72 KKSGQGSGIRKK
+72 
-84 KVSAVEGLPITGGEQ
+84 
-99 VRLKFTDNNGNT
+99 
-111 VNFCTNDNNLY
+111 
-122 INSITPIPT
+122 
-131 KSQTTGKS
+131 
-139 YELILTSKEFIDN
+139 
-152 EKARVRKCL
+152 
-161 SGQISDEVE
+161 
-170 SILKDIL
+170 
-177 KTEKDLDIE
+177 
-186 ETKDPL
+186 
-192 QYIGNNKKPF
+192 
-202 YVINNLS
+202 
-209 TKAVSAK
+209 
-216 DQELGV
+216 
-222 SAGKIFWETSEGYKF
+222 GYKF

-270 VMVQTNDIFLNM
+270 VMVQTNDVFLNM

-304 DFKIDNLKDLKNPL
+304 DFKIDNLKDLKNPP

-347 EEEQPKEEL
+347 EDEQPKEEL

>member
-1 MAGQGNK
+1 MDKSYLITQCSVFKKLDGDSSSEFGLLAGNPNISYYESLFSPSVNVTIETTDVSGFVSREEIYGGQSIEISIKMFDPEIDDFKIKKDKHGLVVNSVKNVTMDFKESKSTLECVSKDFLRNEVARLNRRFTGNVTEIVK
-8 NLKRNVRPAEPS
+8 KIMEEEPKGIKTTKDIEVDQATNSYTFCGNLKRSIDTIQWLQPKAKS
-20 LLEKVTV
+20 
-27 ISNEN
+27 EN
-32 KSTNVSLL
+32 QFGFLFFED
-40 GGTVRVLYW
+40 Y
-49 ESILGDTVSSS
+49 D
-60 VVFTDSGNTMTT
+60 
-72 KKSGQGSGIRKK
+72 
-84 KVSAVEGLPITGGEQ
+84 
-99 VRLKFTDNNGNT
+99 
-111 VNFCTNDNNLY
+111 
-122 INSITPIPT
+122 
-131 KSQTTGKS
+131 
-139 YELILTSKEFIDN
+139 
-152 EKARVRKCL
+152 
-161 SGQISDEVE
+161 
-170 SILKDIL
+170 
-177 KTEKDLDIE
+177 
-186 ETKDPL
+186 
-192 QYIGNNKKPF
+192 
-202 YVINNLS
+202 
-209 TKAVSAK
+209 
-216 DQELGV
+216 
-222 SAGKIFWETSEGYKF
+222 GYKF

-304 DFKIDNLKDLKNPL
+304 DFKIDNLKDLKNPP

-347 EEEQPKEEL
+347 EDEQPKEEL

>member
-1 MAGQGNK
+1 MDKSYLITQCSVFKKLDGDSSSEFGLLAGDPNISYYESLFSPSVNVTIETTDVSGFVSREEIYGGQPIEISIKMFDPDIDDFKIKKDKHGLVVNSVKNVTMDFKESKSTLECVSKDFLRNEVARLNRRFTGNITEIVK
-8 NLKRNVRPAEPS
+8 KIMEEEPKGIKTTKDIEVDQATNSYTFCGNLKRSIDTIQWLQPKAKS
-20 LLEKVTV
+20 
-27 ISNEN
+27 EN
-32 KSTNVSLL
+32 QFGFLFFED
-40 GGTVRVLYW
+40 Y
-49 ESILGDTVSSS
+49 D
-60 VVFTDSGNTMTT
+60 
-72 KKSGQGSGIRKK
+72 
-84 KVSAVEGLPITGGEQ
+84 
-99 VRLKFTDNNGNT
+99 
-111 VNFCTNDNNLY
+111 
-122 INSITPIPT
+122 
-131 KSQTTGKS
+131 
-139 YELILTSKEFIDN
+139 
-152 EKARVRKCL
+152 
-161 SGQISDEVE
+161 
-170 SILKDIL
+170 
-177 KTEKDLDIE
+177 
-186 ETKDPL
+186 
-192 QYIGNNKKPF
+192 
-202 YVINNLS
+202 
-209 TKAVSAK
+209 
-216 DQELGV
+216 
-222 SAGKIFWETSEGYKF
+222 GYKF

-304 DFKIDNLKDLKNPL
+304 DFKIDNLKDLKNPP

-347 EEEQPKEEL
+347 ESEQPKEEL

-373 ALKIKVS
+373 ALKIKIS

-410 LGKGDLSG
+410 LSKGDLSG

>member
-1 MAGQGNK
+1 MDKSYLITQCSVFKKLDGDSSSEFGLLAGNPNISYYESLFSPSVNVTIETTDVSGFVSREEIYGGQSIEISIKMFDPDIDDFKIKKNKHGLVVNSVKNVTMDFKESKSTLECVSKDFLRNEVARLNRRFTGNITEIVK
-8 NLKRNVRPAEPS
+8 KIMEEEPKGIETTKDIEVDQATNSYTFCGNLKRSIDTIQWLQPKAKS
-20 LLEKVTV
+20 
-27 ISNEN
+27 EN
-32 KSTNVSLL
+32 QFGFLFFED
-40 GGTVRVLYW
+40 Y
-49 ESILGDTVSSS
+49 D
-60 VVFTDSGNTMTT
+60 
-72 KKSGQGSGIRKK
+72 
-84 KVSAVEGLPITGGEQ
+84 
-99 VRLKFTDNNGNT
+99 
-111 VNFCTNDNNLY
+111 
-122 INSITPIPT
+122 
-131 KSQTTGKS
+131 
-139 YELILTSKEFIDN
+139 
-152 EKARVRKCL
+152 
-161 SGQISDEVE
+161 
-170 SILKDIL
+170 
-177 KTEKDLDIE
+177 
-186 ETKDPL
+186 
-192 QYIGNNKKPF
+192 
-202 YVINNLS
+202 
-209 TKAVSAK
+209 
-216 DQELGV
+216 
-222 SAGKIFWETSEGYKF
+222 GYKF

-270 VMVQTNDIFLNM
+270 VMVQTNDVFLNM

-304 DFKIDNLKDLKNPL
+304 DFKIDNLKDLKNPP

>member
-1 MAGQGNK
+1 MDKSYLITQCSVFKKLDGDSSSEFGLLAGDPNISYYESLFSPSVNVTIETTDVSGFVSREEIYGGQPIEISIKMFDPDIDDFKIKKDKHGLVVNSVKNVTMDFKESKSTLECVSKDFLRNEVARLNRRFTGNITEIVK
-8 NLKRNVRPAEPS
+8 KIMEEEPKGIKTTKDVEVDQATNSYTFCGNLKRSIDTIQWLQPKAKS
-20 LLEKVTV
+20 
-27 ISNEN
+27 EN
-32 KSTNVSLL
+32 QFGFLFFED
-40 GGTVRVLYW
+40 Y
-49 ESILGDTVSSS
+49 D
-60 VVFTDSGNTMTT
+60 
-72 KKSGQGSGIRKK
+72 
-84 KVSAVEGLPITGGEQ
+84 
-99 VRLKFTDNNGNT
+99 
-111 VNFCTNDNNLY
+111 
-122 INSITPIPT
+122 
-131 KSQTTGKS
+131 
-139 YELILTSKEFIDN
+139 
-152 EKARVRKCL
+152 
-161 SGQISDEVE
+161 
-170 SILKDIL
+170 
-177 KTEKDLDIE
+177 
-186 ETKDPL
+186 
-192 QYIGNNKKPF
+192 
-202 YVINNLS
+202 
-209 TKAVSAK
+209 
-216 DQELGV
+216 
-222 SAGKIFWETSEGYKF
+222 GYKF

-304 DFKIDNLKDLKNPL
+304 DFKIDNLKDLKNPP

-347 EEEQPKEEL
+347 EAEQPKEEL

-373 ALKIKVS
+373 ALKIKIS

-410 LGKGDLSG
+410 LSKGDLSG

>member
-1 MAGQGNK
+1 MDKSYLITQCSVFKKLDGDSSSEFGLLAGNPNISYYESLFSPSVNVTIETTDVSGFVSREEIYGGQSIEISIKMFDPDIDDFKIKKDKHGLVVNSVKNVTMDFKESKSTLECVSKDFLRNEVARLNRRFTGNITEIVK
-8 NLKRNVRPAEPS
+8 KIMEEEPKGIKTTKDIEVDQATNSYTFCGNLKRSIDTIQWLQPKAKS
-20 LLEKVTV
+20 
-27 ISNEN
+27 EN
-32 KSTNVSLL
+32 QFGFLFFED
-40 GGTVRVLYW
+40 Y
-49 ESILGDTVSSS
+49 D
-60 VVFTDSGNTMTT
+60 
-72 KKSGQGSGIRKK
+72 
-84 KVSAVEGLPITGGEQ
+84 
-99 VRLKFTDNNGNT
+99 
-111 VNFCTNDNNLY
+111 
-122 INSITPIPT
+122 
-131 KSQTTGKS
+131 
-139 YELILTSKEFIDN
+139 
-152 EKARVRKCL
+152 
-161 SGQISDEVE
+161 
-170 SILKDIL
+170 
-177 KTEKDLDIE
+177 
-186 ETKDPL
+186 
-192 QYIGNNKKPF
+192 
-202 YVINNLS
+202 
-209 TKAVSAK
+209 
-216 DQELGV
+216 
-222 SAGKIFWETSEGYKF
+222 GYKF

-270 VMVQTNDIFLNM
+270 VMVQTNDVFLNM

-304 DFKIDNLKDLKNPL
+304 DFKIDNLKDLKNPP

-347 EEEQPKEEL
+347 EDEQPKEEL

>member
-1 MAGQGNK
+1 MNKSYLITQCSVFKKLDGDSSSEFGLLAGNPNISYYESLFSPSVNVTIETTDVSGFVSREEIYGGQSIEISIKMFDPDIDDFKIKKNKHGLVVNSVKNVTMDFKESKSTLECVSKDFLRNEVARLNRRFTGNITEIVK
-8 NLKRNVRPAEPS
+8 KIMEEEPKGIKTTKDIEVDQATNSYTFCGNLKRSIDTIQWLQPKAKS
-20 LLEKVTV
+20 
-27 ISNEN
+27 EN
-32 KSTNVSLL
+32 QFGFLFFED
-40 GGTVRVLYW
+40 Y
-49 ESILGDTVSSS
+49 D
-60 VVFTDSGNTMTT
+60 
-72 KKSGQGSGIRKK
+72 
-84 KVSAVEGLPITGGEQ
+84 
-99 VRLKFTDNNGNT
+99 
-111 VNFCTNDNNLY
+111 
-122 INSITPIPT
+122 
-131 KSQTTGKS
+131 
-139 YELILTSKEFIDN
+139 
-152 EKARVRKCL
+152 
-161 SGQISDEVE
+161 
-170 SILKDIL
+170 
-177 KTEKDLDIE
+177 
-186 ETKDPL
+186 
-192 QYIGNNKKPF
+192 
-202 YVINNLS
+202 
-209 TKAVSAK
+209 
-216 DQELGV
+216 
-222 SAGKIFWETSEGYKF
+222 GYKF

-270 VMVQTNDIFLNM
+270 VMVQTNDVFLNM

-304 DFKIDNLKDLKNPL
+304 DFKIDNLKDLKNPP

-347 EEEQPKEEL
+347 EDEQPKEEL

-373 ALKIKVS
+373 ALKIKIS

-410 LGKGDLSG
+410 LSKGDLSG

>member
-1 MAGQGNK
+1 MDKSYLITQCSVFKKLDGDSSSEFGLLAGNPNISYYESLFSPSVNVTIETTDVSGFVSREEIYGGQSIEISIKMFDPDIDDFKIKKDKHGLVVNSVKNVTMDFKESKSTLECVSKDFLRNEVARLNRRFTGNITEIVK
-8 NLKRNVRPAEPS
+8 KIMEEEPKGIETTKDIEVDQATNSYTFCGNLKRSIDTIQWLQPKAKS
-20 LLEKVTV
+20 
-27 ISNEN
+27 EN
-32 KSTNVSLL
+32 QFGFLFFED
-40 GGTVRVLYW
+40 Y
-49 ESILGDTVSSS
+49 D
-60 VVFTDSGNTMTT
+60 
-72 KKSGQGSGIRKK
+72 
-84 KVSAVEGLPITGGEQ
+84 
-99 VRLKFTDNNGNT
+99 
-111 VNFCTNDNNLY
+111 
-122 INSITPIPT
+122 
-131 KSQTTGKS
+131 
-139 YELILTSKEFIDN
+139 
-152 EKARVRKCL
+152 
-161 SGQISDEVE
+161 
-170 SILKDIL
+170 
-177 KTEKDLDIE
+177 
-186 ETKDPL
+186 
-192 QYIGNNKKPF
+192 
-202 YVINNLS
+202 
-209 TKAVSAK
+209 
-216 DQELGV
+216 
-222 SAGKIFWETSEGYKF
+222 GYKF

-304 DFKIDNLKDLKNPL
+304 DFKIDNLKDLKNPP
-318 KLPDNLTDSTSRK
+318 KLPDNLTDNTSRK

-347 EEEQPKEEL
+347 EDEQPKEEL

>member
-1 MAGQGNK
+1 MDKSYLITQCSVFKKLDGDSSSEFGLLAGNPNISYYESLFSPSVNVTIETTDVSGFVSREEIYGGQSIEISIKMFDPDINDFKIKKDKHGLVVNSVKNVTMDFKESKSTLECVSKDFLRNEVARLNRRFTGNITEIVK
-8 NLKRNVRPAEPS
+8 KIMEEEPKGIETTKDIEVDQATNSYTFCGNLKRSIDTIQWLQPKAKS
-20 LLEKVTV
+20 
-27 ISNEN
+27 EN
-32 KSTNVSLL
+32 QFGFLFFED
-40 GGTVRVLYW
+40 Y
-49 ESILGDTVSSS
+49 D
-60 VVFTDSGNTMTT
+60 
-72 KKSGQGSGIRKK
+72 
-84 KVSAVEGLPITGGEQ
+84 
-99 VRLKFTDNNGNT
+99 
-111 VNFCTNDNNLY
+111 
-122 INSITPIPT
+122 
-131 KSQTTGKS
+131 
-139 YELILTSKEFIDN
+139 
-152 EKARVRKCL
+152 
-161 SGQISDEVE
+161 
-170 SILKDIL
+170 
-177 KTEKDLDIE
+177 
-186 ETKDPL
+186 
-192 QYIGNNKKPF
+192 
-202 YVINNLS
+202 
-209 TKAVSAK
+209 
-216 DQELGV
+216 
-222 SAGKIFWETSEGYKF
+222 GYKF

-257 QASTSSRFAILDA
+257 QTSTSSRFAILDA

-304 DFKIDNLKDLKNPL
+304 DFKIDNLKDLKNPP

>member
-1 MAGQGNK
+1 MDKSYLITQCSVFKKLDGDSSSEFGLLAGNPNISYYESLFSPSVNVTIETTDVSGFVSREEIYGGQSIEISIKMFDPEIDDFKIKKDKHGLVVNSVKNVTMDFKESKSTLECVSKDFLRNEVARLNRRFTGNITEIVK
-8 NLKRNVRPAEPS
+8 KIMEEEPKGIETTKDIEVDQATNSYTFCGNLKRSMDTIQWLQPKAKS
-20 LLEKVTV
+20 
-27 ISNEN
+27 EN
-32 KSTNVSLL
+32 QFGFLFFED
-40 GGTVRVLYW
+40 Y
-49 ESILGDTVSSS
+49 D
-60 VVFTDSGNTMTT
+60 
-72 KKSGQGSGIRKK
+72 
-84 KVSAVEGLPITGGEQ
+84 
-99 VRLKFTDNNGNT
+99 
-111 VNFCTNDNNLY
+111 
-122 INSITPIPT
+122 
-131 KSQTTGKS
+131 
-139 YELILTSKEFIDN
+139 
-152 EKARVRKCL
+152 
-161 SGQISDEVE
+161 
-170 SILKDIL
+170 
-177 KTEKDLDIE
+177 
-186 ETKDPL
+186 
-192 QYIGNNKKPF
+192 
-202 YVINNLS
+202 
-209 TKAVSAK
+209 
-216 DQELGV
+216 
-222 SAGKIFWETSEGYKF
+222 GYKF

-304 DFKIDNLKDLKNPL
+304 DFKIDNLKDLKNPP

-347 EEEQPKEEL
+347 EDEQPKEEL

>member
-1 MAGQGNK
+1 MDKSYLITQCSVFKKLDGDSSSEFGLLAGNPNISYYESLFSPSVNVTIETTDVSGFVSREEIYGGQSIEISIKMFDPDIDDFKIKKNKHGLVVNSVKNVTMDFKESKSTLECVSKDFLRNEVARLNRRFTGNITEIVK
-8 NLKRNVRPAEPS
+8 KIMEEEPKGIETTKDIEVDQATNSYTFCGNLKRSIDTIQWLQPKAKS
-20 LLEKVTV
+20 
-27 ISNEN
+27 EN
-32 KSTNVSLL
+32 QFGFLFFED
-40 GGTVRVLYW
+40 Y
-49 ESILGDTVSSS
+49 D
-60 VVFTDSGNTMTT
+60 
-72 KKSGQGSGIRKK
+72 
-84 KVSAVEGLPITGGEQ
+84 
-99 VRLKFTDNNGNT
+99 
-111 VNFCTNDNNLY
+111 
-122 INSITPIPT
+122 
-131 KSQTTGKS
+131 
-139 YELILTSKEFIDN
+139 
-152 EKARVRKCL
+152 
-161 SGQISDEVE
+161 
-170 SILKDIL
+170 
-177 KTEKDLDIE
+177 
-186 ETKDPL
+186 
-192 QYIGNNKKPF
+192 
-202 YVINNLS
+202 
-209 TKAVSAK
+209 
-216 DQELGV
+216 
-222 SAGKIFWETSEGYKF
+222 GYKF

-257 QASTSSRFAILDA
+257 QTSTSSRFAILDA
-270 VMVQTNDIFLNM
+270 VMVQTNDVFLNM

-304 DFKIDNLKDLKNPL
+304 DFKIDNLKDLKNPP

-347 EEEQPKEEL
+347 EDEQPKEEL

-391 EVRLPVDTD
+391 EVKLPVDTD

>member
-1 MAGQGNK
+1 MDKSYLITQCSVFKKLDGDSSSEFGLLAGNPNISYYESLFSPSVNVTIETTDVSGFVSREEIYGGQSIEISIKMFDPDIDDFKIKKDKHGLVVNSVKNVTMDFKESKSTLECVSKDFLRNEVARLNRRFTGNITEIVK
-8 NLKRNVRPAEPS
+8 KIMEEEPKGIETTKDIEVDQATNSYTFCGNLKRSIDTIQWLQPKAKS
-20 LLEKVTV
+20 
-27 ISNEN
+27 EN
-32 KSTNVSLL
+32 QFGFLFFED
-40 GGTVRVLYW
+40 Y
-49 ESILGDTVSSS
+49 D
-60 VVFTDSGNTMTT
+60 
-72 KKSGQGSGIRKK
+72 
-84 KVSAVEGLPITGGEQ
+84 
-99 VRLKFTDNNGNT
+99 
-111 VNFCTNDNNLY
+111 
-122 INSITPIPT
+122 
-131 KSQTTGKS
+131 
-139 YELILTSKEFIDN
+139 
-152 EKARVRKCL
+152 
-161 SGQISDEVE
+161 
-170 SILKDIL
+170 
-177 KTEKDLDIE
+177 
-186 ETKDPL
+186 
-192 QYIGNNKKPF
+192 
-202 YVINNLS
+202 
-209 TKAVSAK
+209 
-216 DQELGV
+216 
-222 SAGKIFWETSEGYKF
+222 GYKF

-304 DFKIDNLKDLKNPL
+304 DFKIDNLKDLKNPP

-347 EEEQPKEEL
+347 EAEQPKEEL

-373 ALKIKVS
+373 ALKIKIS

>member
-1 MAGQGNK
+1 MNKSYLITQCSVFKKLDGDSSSEFGLLAGNPNISYYESLFSPSVNVTIETTDVSGFVSREEIYGGQSIEISIKMFDPDIDDFKIKKDKHGLVVNSVKNVTMDFKESKSTLECVSKDFLRNEVARLNRRFTGNITEIVK
-8 NLKRNVRPAEPS
+8 KIMEEEPKGIETTKDIEVDQATNSYTFCGNLKRSIDTIQWLQPKAKS
-20 LLEKVTV
+20 
-27 ISNEN
+27 EN
-32 KSTNVSLL
+32 QFGFLFFED
-40 GGTVRVLYW
+40 Y
-49 ESILGDTVSSS
+49 D
-60 VVFTDSGNTMTT
+60 
-72 KKSGQGSGIRKK
+72 
-84 KVSAVEGLPITGGEQ
+84 
-99 VRLKFTDNNGNT
+99 
-111 VNFCTNDNNLY
+111 
-122 INSITPIPT
+122 
-131 KSQTTGKS
+131 
-139 YELILTSKEFIDN
+139 
-152 EKARVRKCL
+152 
-161 SGQISDEVE
+161 
-170 SILKDIL
+170 
-177 KTEKDLDIE
+177 
-186 ETKDPL
+186 
-192 QYIGNNKKPF
+192 
-202 YVINNLS
+202 
-209 TKAVSAK
+209 
-216 DQELGV
+216 
-222 SAGKIFWETSEGYKF
+222 GYKF

-270 VMVQTNDIFLNM
+270 VMVQTNDVFLNM

-304 DFKIDNLKDLKNPL
+304 DFKIDNLKDLKDPP

>member
-1 MAGQGNK
+1 MNKSYLITQCSVFKKLDGDSSSEFGLLAGNPNISYYESLFSPSVNVTIETTDVSGFVSREEIYGGQSIEISIKMFDPDIDDFKIKKDKHGLVVNSVKNVTMDFKESKSTLECVSKDFLRNEVARLNRRFTGNITEIVK
-8 NLKRNVRPAEPS
+8 KIMEEEPKGIETTKDIEVDQATNSYTFCGNLKRSIDTIQWLQPKAKS
-20 LLEKVTV
+20 
-27 ISNEN
+27 EN
-32 KSTNVSLL
+32 QFGFLFFED
-40 GGTVRVLYW
+40 Y
-49 ESILGDTVSSS
+49 D
-60 VVFTDSGNTMTT
+60 
-72 KKSGQGSGIRKK
+72 
-84 KVSAVEGLPITGGEQ
+84 
-99 VRLKFTDNNGNT
+99 
-111 VNFCTNDNNLY
+111 
-122 INSITPIPT
+122 
-131 KSQTTGKS
+131 
-139 YELILTSKEFIDN
+139 
-152 EKARVRKCL
+152 
-161 SGQISDEVE
+161 
-170 SILKDIL
+170 
-177 KTEKDLDIE
+177 
-186 ETKDPL
+186 
-192 QYIGNNKKPF
+192 
-202 YVINNLS
+202 
-209 TKAVSAK
+209 
-216 DQELGV
+216 
-222 SAGKIFWETSEGYKF
+222 GYKF

-304 DFKIDNLKDLKNPL
+304 DFKIDNLKDLKDPP

-347 EEEQPKEEL
+347 EDEQPKEEL

>member
-1 MAGQGNK
+1 MDKSYLITQCSVFKKLDGDSSSEFGLLAGNPNISYYESLFSPSVNVTIETTDVSGFVSREEIYGGQSIEISIKMFDPDIDDFKIKKNKHGLVVNSVKNVTMDFKESKSTLECVSKDFLRNEVARLNRRFTGNITEIVK
-8 NLKRNVRPAEPS
+8 KIMEEEPKGIETTKDIEVDQATNSYTFCGNLKRSMDTIQWLQPKAKS
-20 LLEKVTV
+20 
-27 ISNEN
+27 EN
-32 KSTNVSLL
+32 QFGFLFFED
-40 GGTVRVLYW
+40 Y
-49 ESILGDTVSSS
+49 D
-60 VVFTDSGNTMTT
+60 
-72 KKSGQGSGIRKK
+72 
-84 KVSAVEGLPITGGEQ
+84 
-99 VRLKFTDNNGNT
+99 
-111 VNFCTNDNNLY
+111 
-122 INSITPIPT
+122 
-131 KSQTTGKS
+131 
-139 YELILTSKEFIDN
+139 
-152 EKARVRKCL
+152 
-161 SGQISDEVE
+161 
-170 SILKDIL
+170 
-177 KTEKDLDIE
+177 
-186 ETKDPL
+186 
-192 QYIGNNKKPF
+192 
-202 YVINNLS
+202 
-209 TKAVSAK
+209 
-216 DQELGV
+216 
-222 SAGKIFWETSEGYKF
+222 GYKF

-291 TYIDLISQTKSVD
+291 KYIDLISQTKSVD
-304 DFKIDNLKDLKNPL
+304 DFKIDNLKDLKNPP

-347 EEEQPKEEL
+347 EDEQPKEEL

>member
-1 MAGQGNK
+1 MDKSYLITQCSVFKKLDGDSSSEFGLLAGNPNISYYESLFSPSVNVTIETTDVSGFVSREEIYGGQPIEISIKMFDPDIDDFKIKKDKHGLVINSVKNVTMDFKESKSTLECVSKDFLRNEVARLNRRFTGNITEIVK
-8 NLKRNVRPAEPS
+8 KIMEEEPKGIETTKDIEVDQATNSYTFCGNLKRSIDTIQWLQPKAKS
-20 LLEKVTV
+20 
-27 ISNEN
+27 EN
-32 KSTNVSLL
+32 QFGFLFFED
-40 GGTVRVLYW
+40 Y
-49 ESILGDTVSSS
+49 D
-60 VVFTDSGNTMTT
+60 
-72 KKSGQGSGIRKK
+72 
-84 KVSAVEGLPITGGEQ
+84 
-99 VRLKFTDNNGNT
+99 
-111 VNFCTNDNNLY
+111 
-122 INSITPIPT
+122 
-131 KSQTTGKS
+131 
-139 YELILTSKEFIDN
+139 
-152 EKARVRKCL
+152 
-161 SGQISDEVE
+161 
-170 SILKDIL
+170 
-177 KTEKDLDIE
+177 
-186 ETKDPL
+186 
-192 QYIGNNKKPF
+192 
-202 YVINNLS
+202 
-209 TKAVSAK
+209 
-216 DQELGV
+216 
-222 SAGKIFWETSEGYKF
+222 GYKF

-270 VMVQTNDIFLNM
+270 VMVQTNDVFLNM

-304 DFKIDNLKDLKNPL
+304 DFKIDNLKDLKNPP

-347 EEEQPKEEL
+347 EDEQPKEEL

>member
-1 MAGQGNK
+1 MDKSYLITQCSVFKKLDGDSSSEFGLLAGDPNISYYESLFSPSVNVTIETTDVSGFVSREEIYGGQSIEISIKMFDPDIDDFKIKKDKHGLVVNSVKNVTMDFKESKSTLECVSKDFLRNEVARLNRRFTGNITEIVK
-8 NLKRNVRPAEPS
+8 KIMEEEPKGIETTKDIEVDQATNSYTFCGNLKRSIDTIQWLQPKAKS
-20 LLEKVTV
+20 
-27 ISNEN
+27 EN
-32 KSTNVSLL
+32 QFGFLFFED
-40 GGTVRVLYW
+40 Y
-49 ESILGDTVSSS
+49 D
-60 VVFTDSGNTMTT
+60 
-72 KKSGQGSGIRKK
+72 
-84 KVSAVEGLPITGGEQ
+84 
-99 VRLKFTDNNGNT
+99 
-111 VNFCTNDNNLY
+111 
-122 INSITPIPT
+122 
-131 KSQTTGKS
+131 
-139 YELILTSKEFIDN
+139 
-152 EKARVRKCL
+152 
-161 SGQISDEVE
+161 
-170 SILKDIL
+170 
-177 KTEKDLDIE
+177 
-186 ETKDPL
+186 
-192 QYIGNNKKPF
+192 
-202 YVINNLS
+202 
-209 TKAVSAK
+209 
-216 DQELGV
+216 
-222 SAGKIFWETSEGYKF
+222 GYKF

-304 DFKIDNLKDLKNPL
+304 DFKIDNLKDLKNPP

-347 EEEQPKEEL
+347 EDEQPKEEL

-410 LGKGDLSG
+410 LSKGDLSG

>member
-1 MAGQGNK
+1 MDKSYLITQCSVFKKLDGDSSSEFGLLAGNPNISYYESLFSPSVNVTIETTDVSGFVSREEIYGGQSIEISIKMFDPDINDFKIKKDKHGLVVNSVKNVTMDFKESKSTLECVSKDFLRNEVARLNRRFTGNITEIVK
-8 NLKRNVRPAEPS
+8 KIMEEEPKGIKTTKDIEVDQATNSYTFCGNLKRSIDTIQWLQPKAKS
-20 LLEKVTV
+20 
-27 ISNEN
+27 EN
-32 KSTNVSLL
+32 QFGFLFFED
-40 GGTVRVLYW
+40 Y
-49 ESILGDTVSSS
+49 D
-60 VVFTDSGNTMTT
+60 
-72 KKSGQGSGIRKK
+72 
-84 KVSAVEGLPITGGEQ
+84 
-99 VRLKFTDNNGNT
+99 
-111 VNFCTNDNNLY
+111 
-122 INSITPIPT
+122 
-131 KSQTTGKS
+131 
-139 YELILTSKEFIDN
+139 
-152 EKARVRKCL
+152 
-161 SGQISDEVE
+161 
-170 SILKDIL
+170 
-177 KTEKDLDIE
+177 
-186 ETKDPL
+186 
-192 QYIGNNKKPF
+192 
-202 YVINNLS
+202 
-209 TKAVSAK
+209 
-216 DQELGV
+216 
-222 SAGKIFWETSEGYKF
+222 GYKF

-304 DFKIDNLKDLKNPL
+304 DFKIDNLKDLKNPP

-418 KYLISELRHKVG
+418 KYLISELRHKGG